1 MKKHINSII
10 VFALVGAML
19 MAMVIGYS
27 ANVFAD
33 VKTTHWAREYIEQ
46 AFADGAVNGT
56 YYNERTGERRFEPD
70 KTLTVA
76 EFAAVLTR
84 AFFPKATSAAE
95 EAKKPSD
102 KWYVPYMTV
111 ANDKKLFDRIRDPS
125 KGTEAV
131 SPEQNINRYVMA
143 VMIANVT
150 SNMINDRGFVHVG
163 FVDSMGLDW
172 ARGKTA
178 DIDSVPK
185 EYEYSVLWAVGTGIL
200 NGVDSKGTFAGNQM
214 MTRAQMATVY
224 CRAKELFKN
233 CRPES
238 GTDPMPDVNTEGLVA
253 RLLNNIN
260 SKRTSQGLGTLAL
273 DEALCEVAQIRAQE
287 IVSNPTH
294 ARPNGETVSA
304 ELKRRGIACNPM
316 GENIAIGY
324 DDPSDVVAAW
334 KQSTGHNAVMM
345 LPEAGKAGI
354 GYVHTNSGYKDYWI
368 LIVCPGD
375 TATVSP
381 DPDPVV
387 TTQKLMNGKEATVE
401 NVLEMLEDLKAN
413 KYQEGTYY
421 DPDTPYTINVGF
433 PGEGRYRGT
442 QCAKLA
448 YMISDDIF
456 GMAPIKEV
464 KDFMDLRP
472 GDIIRS
478 ITHWS
483 VCTSYPKQFPTTGE
497 WYVDTVDG
505 GSSGHIS
512 WVGTCFSY
520 NENLVAFYTRY

>member
-1 MKKHINSII
+1 MKRIQRKIAFLLAAAL
-10 VFALVGAML
+10 FA
-19 MAMVIGYS
+19 S
-27 ANVFAD
+27 AIPALAADTAFRD
-33 VKTTHWAREYIEQ
+33 VKPTHWAREYIEQ

-56 YYNERTGERRFEPD
+56 YYNERTGERWFEPE

-84 AFFPKATSAAE
+84 AFFPKATSVAE
-95 EAKKPSD
+95 ATKKPSD
-102 KWYVPYMTV
+102 KWYAPYMKV
-111 ANDKKLFDRIRDPS
+111 ANDKKLFDRIWDPT

-131 SPEQNINRYVMA
+131 SPEQSINRYVMA

-150 SNMINDRGFVHVG
+150 SNMINDRGFMYVG
-163 FVDSMGLDW
+163 FVDNFGLNQ
-172 ARGKTA
+172 ARERTA

-224 CRAKELFKN
+224 CRARDLFKY
-233 CRPES
+233 CRPEND
-238 GTDPMPDVNTEGLVA
+238 TDPAPDVNTEDLA
-253 RLLNNIN
+253 TRLLNNIN
-260 SKRTSQGLGTLAL
+260 SKRASQSLGTLAL

-294 ARPNGETVSA
+294 TRPNGETVSA

-316 GENIAIGY
+316 GENIAVGY
-324 DDPSDVVAAW
+324 DDPGDVVEAW

-368 LIVCPGD
+368 LIVCSGD
-375 TATVSP
+375 TAPAS
-381 DPDPVV
+381 PDPVV
-387 TTQKLMNGKEATVE
+387 TAQKLMNGKEATVE

-413 KYQEGTYY
+413 KYPDGTYY
-421 DPDTPYTINVGF
+421 EPNFSYPFHVPLDGS
-433 PGEGRYRGT
+433 GQAGK

-448 YMISDDIF
+448 FMISDDIF
-456 GMAPIKEV
+456 GYAPARRV
-464 KDFMDLRP
+464 DDFMDLRP

-478 ITHWS
+478 TTHWS
-483 VCTSYPKQFPTTGE
+483 ICISYPKQFPTTGE
-497 WYVDTVDG
+497 WYVDTVGG

-512 WVGTCFSY
+512 WAGTCFSY